1 MINTRQSIMNP
12 EALFDEYQQR
22 ESGLI
27 TRRALLRGGLALGA
41 GAAALTVPARAK
53 ASISALMCA
62 PEAGVFGGS
71 ADGLSS
77 NATEFVDT
85 EYDYSSEVPDDGP
98 GERYLEMINAHTHE
112 RYARSFVVDGEY
124 DQDAIDEFSYFARD
138 WRQNQTKDFDP
149 NALQIVWTIWRMLGT
164 STPFY
169 LNSGYRSPATNG
181 SLKGAAKN
189 SMHMHAKA
197 MDLSHPSVPPSQV
210 HAAAMELW
218 AGGVGRYD
226 TFTHVDSGTKRRWG

>member
-1 MINTRQSIMNP
+1 MDP

-27 TRRALLRGGLALGA
+27 TRRGLLRGGLAFGA

-77 NATEFVDT
+77 NSG
-85 EYDYSSEVPDDGP
+85 EYVESNVDYSSAVPDDGP
-98 GERYLEMINAHTHE
+98 GERHLTIINAHTQE
-112 RYARSFVVDGEY
+112 RYDRSFVVNGEY
-124 DQDAIDEFSYFARD
+124 DQDALDEYSYFARD
-138 WRQNQTKDFDP
+138 WRQNLVKDVDP
-149 NALQIVWTIWRMLGT
+149 ACIEIVWKIWRMLGT

-181 SLKGAAKN
+181 SLKGAAKQ
-189 SMHMHAKA
+189 SMHLQAKA
-197 MDLSHPSVPPSQV
+197 MDLSHPSVPPSEV
-210 HAAAMELW
+210 HAAAMTLW